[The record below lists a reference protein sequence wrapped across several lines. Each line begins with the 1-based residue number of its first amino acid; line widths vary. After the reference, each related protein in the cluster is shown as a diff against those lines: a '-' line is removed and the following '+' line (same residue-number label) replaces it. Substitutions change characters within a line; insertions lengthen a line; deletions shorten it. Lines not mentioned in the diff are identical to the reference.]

1 MRLTTSVI
9 AGFIAV
15 GAATPASLAVKP
27 TSTKGT
33 IHAVTAQPTPADGN
47 WHIGCDENYLCS
59 YVQKDVVS
67 ATSAADV
74 LVALSDTSCQ
84 LCAVSSPCDVSYL

>member
-27 TSTKGT
+27 TPTKDT
-33 IHAVTAQPTPADGN
+33 VHAVPAQPTPVDGN
-47 WHIGCDENYLCS
+47 WHIGCDEDYLCS
-59 YVQKDVVS
+59 YVQKHAAS

-84 LCAVSSPCDVSYL
+84 LCAASSPCDVSYL